1 MAQALRWL
9 AWGSAALFCLSL
21 PLFEAPKNIALAL
34 AFAAVLAAGLMRPSR
49 LRWDA
54 VSLLLLALFLT
65 GLLSGFL
72 SPYRGETMRYSL
84 DLARILAAYWLF
96 LNLVQGEREAGLVLD
111 LLLLSAAL
119 ALLSS
124 LGSLGRFRGLS
135 VASLGYG
142 NNVGMYYGMVA
153 ATAFALS
160 LTAESVWWRRIWWAA
175 TLSLSLAAMA
185 FAALCRSAL
194 LAFALFCG
202 LALACSPQRRR
213 GLGLVG
219 LLLAVGVAVVV
230 LPPRGPTE
238 LARLGLNTATLRE
251 RWQIWQVAGDI
262 SWRHPLLGVGP
273 GGFQAAARE
282 VLGREARHF
291 FFLGNAHSL
300 YLNTL
305 VERGLVGLALLLAC
319 FAAALRQLRAA
330 RNSLRTPTAQAIW
343 WSGFGAVLV
352 ILVIGLLDYPL
363 HHEHGLLMATLLA
376 LPLALAPRR

>member
-84 DLARILAAYWLF
+84 DLARILAAYWVF

-119 ALLSS
+119 ALLLATASH
-124 LGSLGRFRGLS
+124 GHPRGFS
-135 VASLGYG
+135 VASLGYS
-142 NNVGMYYGMVA
+142 NNVGMYYSLIA
-153 ATAFALS
+153 AAALS
-160 LTAESVWWRRIWWAA
+160 LTLSGATSLWRRAWWPAVLILSVGVI
-175 TLSLSLAAMA
+175 TLT
-185 FAALCRSAL
+185 FCRSAL
-194 LAFALFCG
+194 LAFGLFACLLFASGRLGRRWWLAAL
-202 LALACSPQRRR
+202 LVAVTALAF
-213 GLGLVG
+213 LGSAG
-219 LLLAVGVAVVV
+219 PPSQLLIQV
-230 LPPRGPTE
+230 LDMT
-238 LARLGLNTATLRE
+238 TLRE
-251 RWQIWQVAGDI
+251 RWQIWQVAWGI
-262 SWRHPLLGVGP
+262 SWQHPLLGVGP

-282 VLGREARHF
+282 VLGPEARHF

-300 YLNTL
+300 YVNTL
-305 VERGLVGLALLLAC
+305 VERGLVGLTLLLAC

-330 RNSLRTPTAQAIW
+330 RVSLRTPTGQAIW
-343 WSGFGAVLV
+343 WAGLGGIFV

-376 LPLALAPRR
+376 LPLALAQRR

>member
-1 MAQALRWL
+1 
-9 AWGSAALFCLSL
+9 
-21 PLFEAPKNIALAL
+21 
-34 AFAAVLAAGLMRPSR
+34 
-49 LRWDA
+49 
-54 VSLLLLALFLT
+54 
-65 GLLSGFL
+65 
-72 SPYRGETMRYSL
+72 MRYSL

-175 TLSLSLAAMA
+175 TLSLSVGAMA

-202 LALACSPQRRR
+202 LALACSPLRRR

-230 LPPRGPTE
+230 LPSRGPTE
-238 LARLGLNTATLRE
+238 LARLGLDTGTLRE
-251 RWQIWQVAGDI
+251 RWQIWQVAGGLF
-262 SWRHPLLGVGP
+262 SQHPWLGIGP
-273 GGFQAAARE
+273 GNFKTAARA

-300 YLNTL
+300 YVNTL
-305 VERGLVGLALLLAC
+305 VERGLVGLALLLA
-319 FAAALRQLRAA
+319 FSAAALRQLRAA

-343 WSGFGAVLV
+343 WAGLGGIFV